1 MRLPEHRLATPQ
13 QTTVNFY
20 YLDYVLF
27 IKLGTTQARILTVF
41 LNERQRRELLGGS
54 GCMHPVKFSVLL
66 PDSYPVAIYVFLG

>member
-54 GCMHPVKFSVLL
+54 GGVHPGKIFS
-66 PDSYPVAIYVFLG
+66 SYVFWG

>member
-1 MRLPEHRLATPQ
+1 MCYLSTEMFVRLPELRLATPQ

-20 YLDYVLF
+20 YLDYFLF

-54 GCMHPVKFSVLL
+54 GGVHPGKIFS
-66 PDSYPVAIYVFLG
+66 SYVFWG